1 MLFNKNTFFYRP
13 ISINVKKE
21 RFVIG
26 FIVESIYKEI
36 IIMICIKTIQLLR
49 EPKILKKGI
58 ENLSIN
64 GAQRNLIE

>member
-1 MLFNKNTFFYRP
+1 M
-13 ISINVKKE
+13 
-21 RFVIG
+21 
-26 FIVESIYKEI
+26 

-64 GAQRNLIE
+64 GAQRNLIEYAKLIQLIKPIRLRSMPKSLNHAVSVIRINT